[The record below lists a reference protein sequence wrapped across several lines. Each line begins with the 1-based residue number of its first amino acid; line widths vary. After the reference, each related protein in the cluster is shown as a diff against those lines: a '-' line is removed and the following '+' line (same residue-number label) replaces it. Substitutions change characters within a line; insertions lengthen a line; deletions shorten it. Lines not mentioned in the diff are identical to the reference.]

1 LFLAVVAS
9 VLTDASSQD
18 NPFTWVDC
26 QTRTPLGRG
35 AHGVV
40 RGICRG
46 DVAPADC
53 ATYLRS
59 AAARIVSNCTN
70 DTSSRRAAIWYD
82 KCFLSYGDT
91 NASTGHEDTFLYNS
105 GQVGDKDAFEKTYY
119 ALMSRL
125 AARVV
130 ARTPMFATGEA
141 VYDRDA
147 ANGTM
152 YGLVQCTRDRT
163 AAECN
168 RCLQRPRWRSCRAA
182 AMGTRAGWCSATTA
196 TCVWRFTPT
205 MISRSMHRRRWRQL
219 RRALPETST
228 ALQSSPFERLVAV
241 GAILYSPTPFEY
253 VPHLPCRRCSKP
265 SSPARP
271 SEALLGVL
279 AQK

>member
-1 LFLAVVAS
+1 LARTATPSSSCLRGHRRRRGLLFLAVVAS

-26 QTRTPLGRG
+26 QTSVSPSPAPSPPPSSSSSANSSTFRSN
-35 AHGVV
+35 
-40 RGICRG
+40 
-46 DVAPADC
+46 VAALLDALP
-53 ATYLRS
+53 S
-59 AAARIVSNCTN
+59 AAAPTGSSGASAAA
-70 DTSSRRAAIWYD
+70 TSLRPTAPPTSGAPPPESSVTAPTTPAA
-82 KCFLSYGDT
+82 GVPP
-91 NASTGHEDTFLYNS
+91 S
-105 GQVGDKDAFEKTYY
+105 GTTIGDKDAFEKTYY

-152 YGLVQCTRDRT
+152 FG
-163 AAECN
+163 
-168 RCLQRPRWRSCRAA
+168 RPK
-182 AMGTRAGWCSATTA
+182 
-196 TCVWRFTPT
+196 
-205 MISRSMHRRRWRQL
+205 
-219 RRALPETST
+219 